1 MNGSAK
7 RPRQESDRAAA
18 RFRPIVAAVL
28 VVASIGL
35 LLGCVLVFPGYLVAS
50 DVNHVSLPA
59 SELATARNAVRT
71 TLLQGLGGIVL
82 LLGAYLT
89 WRQIQVGREAGR
101 AELQLGRE
109 AQITE
114 RFVQAVDQL
123 GSEKLAVRIGGI
135 HALARIARNSDPDRG
150 AIMELLA
157 AFVRTNAPWPPVH
170 DSPYPANLLVTK
182 VPHLPVRAPDIQE
195 ALTTLAQR
203 GPLPPPVSGWWTVN
217 LMGTDLRRA
226 WLASANL
233 RRVGL
238 RSACLIRAS
247 LHGADLR
254 GAELWGVDFQQ
265 ADLTAAIADLTTRW
279 PEGFDPEAAGVR
291 TVGLEGSDL
300 RGCELHL
307 VDLTGVSLKGARANA
322 ATTWPPGFD
331 WKTAGVI
338 MDDTSDIRT

>member
-1 MNGSAK
+1 MNDSAK
-7 RPRQESDRAAA
+7 RLGMESDRAAA
-18 RFRPIVAAVL
+18 RFRPVVAAVL

-35 LLGCVLVFPGYLVAS
+35 LLGCVLVFPRYLAAS
-50 DVNHVSLPA
+50 DVDHARLPA
-59 SELATARNAVRT
+59 AELATARNAIRT
-71 TLLQGLGGIVL
+71 TLLQGLGGMVL

-89 WRQIQVGREAGR
+89 WRQIQVAREGSR
-101 AELQLGRE
+101 AELQLSRE

-157 AFVRTNAPWPPVH
+157 AFVRANAPWPPGD
-170 DSPYPANLLVTK
+170 DSPYPRDLPVIE
-182 VPHLPVRAPDIQE
+182 VPHLPIRVPDIQE

-203 GPLPPPVSGWWTVN
+203 GPLPPRVSGWWTVN
-217 LMGTDLRRA
+217 LMGADLRRA
-226 WLASANL
+226 WLVCANL

-238 RSACLIRAS
+238 RNACLTRAS

-254 GAELWGVDFQQ
+254 GAELWGVDLQE

-291 TVGLEGSDL
+291 TVGLEGGDL

-331 WKTAGVI
+331 WKSTGVI
-338 MDDTSDIRT
+338 MDGASGVWT